1 MALVKLLATAPEE
14 LPPDPKAF
22 RGSDLVVVL
31 PTLNEED
38 GVPVTYE
45 GIPLKRLLDKGR
57 RVRLLVVDG
66 GSTDR
71 TVAVAASLG
80 IPVLRQQG
88 KGKGQA
94 VRQALGWLRE
104 SGVRYAVVMD
114 ADSTYPGDMVGA
126 VLDLLEAGSHIV
138 VGVREPKRS
147 RPESVRDF
155 VHRVGNAVLNF
166 AGGQVSGRPILDL
179 CSGFWGL
186 DLSTGL
192 DQVLQSNGFDVEAEL
207 FLKAYRGGYVV
218 TQIPIRYG
226 PRIGTP
232 KLRAAQDG
240 ARILSTILRAVSFPR
255 ANQVREPPRPIPFL
269 RALLSVC
276 VVQGSD
282 SLVVWADPS
291 RREEARQLVRAIRH
305 SDVSPQLR
313 ANGAGAH
320 SSTSLSWGAR
330 TLASERGPLFVS
342 FYPVEPA
349 EGLTHDSGL
358 EVYLPGPNRTVRL
371 ELAPEARGLPLARS
385 GAFAGPQ
392 YLRVGMP
399 ESGARSPLSNFQFLR
414 VSLGAGGVD
423 RDLTFFAANGLTA
436 SVVES
441 TRRASVALPPTDLP
455 VQQPS

>member
-1 MALVKLLATAPEE
+1 MASVKLLATAPARLE
-14 LPPDPKAF
+14 PDPKEF

-38 GVPVTYE
+38 GVPVTFE
-45 GIPLKRLLDKGR
+45 GIPLKRLLEKGR

-94 VRQALGWLRE
+94 VRQALAWLRE

-138 VGVREPKRS
+138 VGVREPRRS
-147 RPESVRDF
+147 RPESVRDLI
-155 VHRVGNAVLNF
+155 HRVGNAVLNF

-192 DQVLQSNGFDVEAEL
+192 DRVLQSDGFDVEAEL

-240 ARILSTILRAVSFPR
+240 ALIMATILRAVNFPR
-255 ANQVREPPRPIPFL
+255 ASRVREPPRPMPFL

-291 RREEARQLVRAIRH
+291 RREEARQLVSAIRH
-305 SDVSPQLR
+305 SDVTPQLR
-313 ANGAGAH
+313 AYGAVTGG
-320 SSTSLSWGAR
+320 SLPLSWGAR

-342 FYPVEPA
+342 FHPAEPA
-349 EGLTHDSGL
+349 EGPTASSGL

-371 ELAPEARGLPLARS
+371 QLTPESSDPSLAKSGAYATPAYERPSMVESLARS
-385 GAFAGPQ
+385 Q
-392 YLRVGMP
+392 
-399 ESGARSPLSNFQFLR
+399 LSNLRFLR
-414 VSLGAGGVD
+414 ASLGAGGLD
-423 RDLTFFAANGLTA
+423 RDLTFFAANGLA
-436 SVVES
+436 VSVVDS
-441 TRRASVALPPTDLP
+441 SRPAPAPVPPADLP
-455 VQQPS
+455 VQQPG